1 MIRKMTMMVA
11 ALALA
16 AGCTAHKQTTKN
28 RAEAPK
34 EEKAAT
40 ATDDHETV
48 GEYGEKVADKTKD
61 AADTTVDKA
70 EQAGETA
77 AEATRDAADA
87 TVAEGERVDE
97 NAEKLGGNAAEAT
110 RDAADDTLRETDRA
124 EEKVL
129 GSKEKV
135 TPERGVDT
143 PKNDAETPNPGDKED
158 DVVAEKPAAAIG
170 TQVTAKLG
178 TVDRKK
184 KQVVFLISEGVDEIS
199 LQSGK
204 EITVPFMDLQLLTG
218 MQKDKAIEALQE
230 AGDIQVRV
238 FGKGDTMRIV
248 EINMDE
254 KKDVDIKMDEN
265 EK

>member
-1 MIRKMTMMVA
+1 MIRKMTMVVA
-11 ALALA
+11 TLALA
-16 AGCTAHKQTTKN
+16 AGCTAHKQTNKN

-48 GEYGEKVADKTKD
+48 GEYGEKVADKT
-61 AADTTVDKA
+61 
-70 EQAGETA
+70 QGAGETA
-77 AEATRDAADA
+77 AEATRDAGEA

-97 NAEKLGGNAAEAT
+97 NAEKLGENAAETT

-124 EEKVL
+124 EETVL
-129 GSKEKV
+129 GENE
-135 TPERGVDT
+135 TLPPERGVDT
-143 PKNDAETPNPGDKED
+143 PTNDAETPNPGENED

-170 TQVTAKLG
+170 TQVSAKVG
-178 TVDRKK
+178 SVDRKK
-184 KQVVFLISEGVDEIS
+184 KHVVFLISEGVDEIS

-218 MQKDKAIEALQE
+218 MEKDKAIEALQE
-230 AGDIQVRV
+230 AGEIQVRV

-248 EINMDE
+248 EIDMDE
-254 KKDVDIKMDEN
+254 KKDVDIKMDEKN